1 MGGAIGLALEVLKV
15 LPGFVSAGQDIAV
28 LVQTTMNTLK
38 HTQVDKR
45 DPSEAEWAA
54 IHNQIDALR
63 SALDAPE

>member
-1 MGGAIGLALEVLKV
+1 MGGSIGLALEVLKV

-28 LVQTTMNTLK
+28 LIQTTMSTLRLA
-38 HTQVDKR
+38 QANKR
-45 DPSEAEWAA
+45 DPSDAEWTA